1 MDKEKDRWKEGARK
15 KKKEYKDEKKKTHLQ
30 GIKSSPIKKN
40 GKTNKVAVL
49 GDNLCNQKH
58 KEFCLNHSKTKW

>member
-1 MDKEKDRWKEGARK
+1 MKGRGQEEKERVQGG
-15 KKKEYKDEKKKTHLQ
+15 KKKTHLQ

>member
-1 MDKEKDRWKEGARK
+1 MKGRGQEEKERVQGG
-15 KKKEYKDEKKKTHLQ
+15 KKTHLQ